1 MNFLQLN
8 VKFLLILNLKDL
20 ILKKIILNLEGLDRV
35 IIIFMN
41 CGINSYCGEDFVQ
54 FVFEIKN

>member
-8 VKFLLILNLKDL
+8 VKFLLIMNLKDL

-41 CGINSYCGEDFVQ
+41 CGINSYYGEDFVQ